1 MTEPLSGSTPDVASG
16 LFADDAL
23 RSALRALPEPSP
35 SPDLQR
41 RLLAGTPYRRP
52 RVLRGWM
59 TGLVLCSLL
68 AAVALGVIEY
78 RAWQT
83 TEELA
88 RLDELSVASMLLL

>member
-1 MTEPLSGSTPDVASG
+1 MTEPRSGVTPDTASG

-23 RSALRALPEPSP
+23 RSALREMPEPSP
-35 SPDLQR
+35 SHDLQQ
-41 RLLAGTPYRRP
+41 RLLAGAPHRRP

-68 AAVALGVIEY
+68 AAVALGVFEY

-88 RLDELSVASMLLL
+88 LLDELSVASMLLL

>member
-1 MTEPLSGSTPDVASG
+1 MTEPLPGVTPDAASG

-23 RSALRALPEPSP
+23 RSALRELPEPPP
-35 SPDLQR
+35 SPFLQQ
-41 RLLAGTPYRRP
+41 RLRAGAPHRRP

>member
-1 MTEPLSGSTPDVASG
+1 MTEPLPGAAPDV
-16 LFADDAL
+16 FADKAL
-23 RSALRALPEPSP
+23 RSALRELPGPSP
-35 SPDLQR
+35 SPDLLQR
-41 RLLAGTPYRRP
+41 IRAGAPRRRP

>member
-1 MTEPLSGSTPDVASG
+1 MTEPLPGVTPDAASG

-23 RSALRALPEPSP
+23 RRALREMPEPSP
-35 SPDLQR
+35 SHDLQL
-41 RLLAGTPYRRP
+41 RLLAAAPHRRP
-52 RVLRGWM
+52 RVRRSWM